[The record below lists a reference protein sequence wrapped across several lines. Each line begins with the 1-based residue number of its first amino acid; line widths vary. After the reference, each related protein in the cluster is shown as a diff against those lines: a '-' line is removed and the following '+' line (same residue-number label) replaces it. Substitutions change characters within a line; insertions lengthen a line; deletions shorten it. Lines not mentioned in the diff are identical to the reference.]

1 MQYSVFAGWR
11 QRERKIKANVLH
23 SIVNIY
29 VTPKYEDTLF
39 EDTKQFTQRFIKH
52 EDRKVLP
59 SARSGLAEH
68 KQIIYR

>member
-1 MQYSVFAGWR
+1 MQYSVFAGLR
-11 QRERKIKANVLH
+11 QRERKIKANILH

-29 VTPKYEDTLF
+29 VTPKHLQ
-39 EDTKQFTQRFIKH
+39 QFTQRFIKH
-52 EDRKVLP
+52 EDRKDLP

>member
-29 VTPKYEDTLF
+29 VTPKYLQ
-39 EDTKQFTQRFIKH
+39 QFTQRFIKH